1 VKRWLGLGAAG
12 LALAAA
18 VILLLLALDVR
29 RWEHR
34 VAADDVAVTVNPG
47 RQDLWRLSETIPFG
61 AARRMLGLDDALA
74 YRQALQLFA
83 LGQPWFN
90 AELVPLPVQQ
100 YRKLAQLVLGRLVQ
114 HDHDPGRRSRELNM
128 LGALSTV
135 TVTPYDPAHR
145 LSGLVHAATSYH
157 AAVIADDRDD
167 AAKFNL
173 EVTLRL
179 ISRVPNAQKTLSGLG
194 GSATGRLGFGMGY

>member
-1 VKRWLGLGAAG
+1 MRRWLGLGVAAV
-12 LALAAA
+12 ALGAA

-34 VAADDVAVTVNPG
+34 IAADDVAVTVNPA
-47 RQDLWRLSETIPFG
+47 RQDLWQPTETIPFG
-61 AARRMLGLDDALA
+61 AARSMLGLDDALA
-74 YRQALQLFA
+74 YRRALDLFA
-83 LGQPWFN
+83 QGQPWFN
-90 AELVPLPVQQ
+90 AELVPVPVLQ
-100 YRKLAQLVLGRLVQ
+100 YRKLAQVELGRLAQ
-114 HDHDPGRRSRELNM
+114 HDPDAARRSRELNM

-145 LSGLVHAATSYH
+145 LSGLIHAVTAYH

>member
-1 VKRWLGLGAAG
+1 MRRWIGLGVAA

-29 RWEHR
+29 RWVHR
-34 VAADDVAVTVNPG
+34 IAADDVAVTVNPA
-47 RQDLWRLSETIPFG
+47 RPDLWQPSETIPFG

-83 LGQPWFN
+83 LGQPWYS
-90 AELVPLPVQQ
+90 AELVPVSIQQ
-100 YRKLAQLVLGRLVQ
+100 YRKLAQILLGRLAQ
-114 HDHDPGRRSRELNM
+114 HDLDPVRRSRELNM

-194 GSATGRLGFGMGY
+194 GSATGQLGFGMGY

>member
-1 VKRWLGLGAAG
+1 MKRPLGLGAAA
-12 LALAAA
+12 LALGAAI
-18 VILLLLALDVR
+18 VLLLLALDVR

-34 VAADDVAVTVNPG
+34 IAADDVAVTVNPA
-47 RQDLWRLSETIPFG
+47 RQDLWQPTETIPFG
-61 AARRMLGLDDALA
+61 AAREMLGLSYALA
-74 YRQALQLFA
+74 YRRALDLFA

-90 AELVPLPVQQ
+90 AELVPVPVLQ
-100 YRKLAQLVLGRLVQ
+100 YRKRAQVELGRLAQ
-114 HDHDPGRRSRELNM
+114 HDPDPARRSRELNM

-145 LSGLVHAATSYH
+145 LSGLIHAATAYH

-179 ISRVPNAQKTLSGLG
+179 ISRVPNAQKNLSGLG

>member
-1 VKRWLGLGAAG
+1 MKRWLGLGVAA

-34 VAADDVAVTVNPG
+34 IAADDVGVTVNPA
-47 RQDLWRLSETIPFG
+47 RQDLWRPSQTAPFG
-61 AARRMLGLDDALA
+61 AARRMLGLDYALA
-74 YRQALQLFA
+74 YRRALDLFA

-90 AELVPLPVQQ
+90 AELVPEPILQ
-100 YRKLAQLVLGRLVQ
+100 YRKRAQVALGRLAQ
-114 HDHDPGRRSRELNM
+114 HDPDPARRSRELNM

-145 LSGLVHAATSYH
+145 LSGLIHAATAYH
-157 AAVIADDRDD
+157 AAVIADDLND

-179 ISRVPNAQKTLSGLG
+179 ITRIPSAQKTLSGLG

>member
-1 VKRWLGLGAAG
+1 MRRWIGLGVAA

-34 VAADDVAVTVNPG
+34 IAADDVAVTVNPA
-47 RQDLWRLSETIPFG
+47 RQDLWRPSETIPFG
-61 AARRMLGLDDALA
+61 TARRMLGLDDALA

-83 LGQPWFN
+83 LGQPWYS
-90 AELVPLPVQQ
+90 AELVPVPIQQ
-100 YRKLAQLVLGRLVQ
+100 YRKLAQILLGRLAQ
-114 HDHDPGRRSRELNM
+114 HDPDPARRSRELNM

-157 AAVIADDRDD
+157 AAVIADDGYD

-179 ISRVPNAQKTLSGLG
+179 LTRIPSAQKTLSGLG

>member
-1 VKRWLGLGAAG
+1 
-12 LALAAA
+12 
-18 VILLLLALDVR
+18 
-29 RWEHR
+29 
-34 VAADDVAVTVNPG
+34 
-47 RQDLWRLSETIPFG
+47 
-61 AARRMLGLDDALA
+61 
-74 YRQALQLFA
+74 
-83 LGQPWFN
+83 
-90 AELVPLPVQQ
+90 
-100 YRKLAQLVLGRLVQ
+100 
-114 HDHDPGRRSRELNM
+114 M

-145 LSGLVHAATSYH
+145 LSGLIRAAAAYH